1 MEEYFK
7 IKKIQKLSNLIG
19 CLKRFP
25 SGKIELFLI
34 AIEIIILIL
43 CIMNVLIIPF
53 QELKMKPLYGLRI
66 VVISFSSI
74 SLIISIFNKIFR
86 KKNKLTGG
94 YFYCIAFF
102 GSLGSIGLNCL
113 NFLFIFIALII
124 TQTKFKNYKGNK
136 SYDSNSIL
144 ALDIISLIIL
154 IILFFFWYAEVF
166 LVYSKI
172 KNDQSLKELIESKI
186 AFYQSQNAKIVNIEM
201 GGKFPQNI
209 EQKDK
214 NSNTSSN
221 VEYEDIMSTNKMD
234 VNEDKQS
241 EQSEQSKDDKDDNI
255 SNKEENNITNDIGK

>member
-34 AIEIIILIL
+34 AIEIILLIL

-53 QELKMKPLYGLRI
+53 QELKMKPLSGLRI
-66 VVISFSSI
+66 VVISFASI

-144 ALDIISLIIL
+144 ALDIISLIVL
-154 IILFFFWYAEVF
+154 IILFFFWYAEIF

-172 KNDQSLKELIESKI
+172 IEFNRMPQEISIWKNRII
-186 AFYQSQNAKIVNIEM
+186 F
-201 GGKFPQNI
+201 
-209 EQKDK
+209 
-214 NSNTSSN
+214 NSNRNNTFNSLY
-221 VEYEDIMSTNKMD
+221 YECFNHTIPRIENETIIWIKNRGNIIRIYIINNKHI
-234 VNEDKQS
+234 Q
-241 EQSEQSKDDKDDNI
+241 
-255 SNKEENNITNDIGK
+255 